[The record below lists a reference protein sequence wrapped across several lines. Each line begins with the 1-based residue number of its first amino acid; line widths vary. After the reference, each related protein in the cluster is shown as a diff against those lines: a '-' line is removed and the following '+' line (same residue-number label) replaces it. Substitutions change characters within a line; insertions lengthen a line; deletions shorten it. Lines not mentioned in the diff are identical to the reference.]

1 MKKGIITLAVT
12 LALGMNLH
20 AQNASYTND
29 SKNDAYFSS
38 NFSEF
43 RQGTSSSE
51 SWINEMPMLLGH
63 AYETNQSADNAP
75 LGSGLLLLAG
85 LGITYGVRKKH
96 NQ

>member
-1 MKKGIITLAVT
+1 MKKQIIILAMT
-12 LALGMNLH
+12 LALGLNLN
-20 AQNASYTND
+20 AQVGSYSTS
-29 SKNDAYFSS
+29 SKNDAYFTS

-85 LGITYGVRKKH
+85 LGIAYGVRKKH